1 MGFRGVLIII
11 VVVALACV
19 GCTSPGTAY
28 AYRDAL
34 IQPLATSSVVQPSTS
49 QAFVITFP
57 VRNTDNQPMTVGYD
71 IRQNVIAD
79 PLPIDPLS
87 GAVVQSGSVLI
98 PAFGTVNVTL
108 SVPAQATA
116 GSYAWSIILDP
127 GGLIAERNETN
138 NTATKRIE
146 VADFDISF
154 AATPVIT
161 VPPTPATDLTIAFSI
176 TNTNNVAAAAP
187 TAASVNVTV
196 TIDGG
201 TAVVPTSISAGT
213 PLAAATFPLA
223 VGAGLTVPVS
233 ITVARPAIGNHAYTI
248 VLTPTVADSNVPN
261 NTALASTPVAN

>member
-1 MGFRGVLIII
+1 MGFRGFLIIC
-11 VVVALACV
+11 ATAFACV

-28 AYRDAL
+28 AYLDVVA
-34 IQPLATSSVVQPSTS
+34 QPTVSSSIVQPSTS

-57 VRNTDNQPMTVGYD
+57 VRNSYNQDLTVGYD

-79 PLPIDPLS
+79 PIVPTS
-87 GAVVQSGSVLI
+87 GGPPVQSTIVLV
-98 PAFGTVNVTL
+98 PAFSTVNVTL

-127 GGLIAERNETN
+127 GSLIAERNETN

-146 VADFDISF
+146 VADFDIFF

-161 VPPTPATDLTIAFSI
+161 VPAAPATDLTIAFSI

-187 TAASVNVTV
+187 TSASVNVAVSIDAGTPV
-196 TIDGG
+196 T
-201 TAVVPTSISAGT
+201 PTSISAGT
-213 PLAAATFPLA
+213 PLAVATFPIA

-233 ITVARPAIGNHAYTI
+233 ITVARPAIGNHTYTI

-261 NTALASTPVAN
+261 NTVIVSTPVAN

>member
-1 MGFRGVLIII
+1 MGFRRILGII
-11 VVVALACV
+11 VVTLACV

-28 AYRDAL
+28 AYLDAL
-34 IQPLATSSVVQPSTS
+34 IQPLASSSVVQPSTS

-57 VRNTDNQPMTVGYD
+57 VRNTDNLPMTVGYD

-98 PAFGTVNVTL
+98 PAFGTVSVTL

-127 GGLIAERNETN
+127 GGLIAERNEAN
-138 NTATKRIE
+138 NTATKRVE

-176 TNTNNVAAAAP
+176 TNTNNVAAAP
-187 TAASVNVTV
+187 TAANVNVMV

-233 ITVARPAIGNHAYTI
+233 ITVARPAIGNHTYTI